1 MTQRKEKVAYF
12 YDSDVGGAYY
22 GRNHPMKPHRICM
35 THHLVLA
42 YGLHKHMDIFRSR
55 RVDATE
61 MLAFHDPAYIEYLAT
76 VNVENQASKD
86 NNFDG
91 KYLDFNMG
99 EDCPVFDG
107 LFDFCR
113 LSTGASLDGAVR
125 LNHGQCD
132 IAINWS
138 GGLHHAKKAQASGF
152 CYTNDLVLAILE
164 LLKMH
169 ARVLY
174 VDIDIHHGDGVEEA
188 FYLCDRVM
196 TVSFHQ
202 YGSNVFGNDTH
213 VFFPGSGALEDVGEK
228 RGKFYS
234 MNVPLAAGAT
244 DSTFH
249 SLFKPVMTKV
259 VEVFNPTAIV
269 MQSGADSLANDR
281 LGGFNLTVDGHGEA
295 VKFMKKFKLPML
307 VTGGG
312 GYTKNNVARCW
323 TNETAILVGEHLEE
337 ELPPNAYSEYY
348 QPNNRLDRA
357 TLSRKPLDNYNTRA
371 RTDEIRETCMEY
383 LRHLAHT
390 PAVQMHYAPR
400 ANTLPEWDLEDEGD
414 PDERMAQYA
423 RDHRLMEDYLHDY
436 KQLDD
441 DLAAAR
447 LA

>member
-1 MTQRKEKVAYF
+1 
-12 YDSDVGGAYY
+12 
-22 GRNHPMKPHRICM
+22 
-35 THHLVLA
+35 
-42 YGLHKHMDIFRSR
+42 
-55 RVDATE
+55 
-61 MLAFHDPAYIEYLAT
+61 
-76 VNVENQASKD
+76 
-86 NNFDG
+86 
-91 KYLDFNMG
+91 
-99 EDCPVFDG
+99 VFDG

-113 LSTGASLDGAVR
+113 LYTGASLDGAVR
-125 LNHGQCD
+125 LNHGQSD
-132 IAINWS
+132 VAINWS

-152 CYTNDLVLAILE
+152 CYINDLVLAILE

-188 FYLCDRVM
+188 FYLSDRVM

-202 YGSNVFGNDTH
+202 YGSYVFGNDTH

-234 MNVPLAAGAT
+234 LNVPLSAGAT

-249 SLFKPVMTKV
+249 SLFKPIMTKV

-269 MQSGADSLANDR
+269 LQSGADSLANDR

-295 VKFMKKFKLPML
+295 VNFMKKFKLPML

-323 TNETAILVGEHLEE
+323 TNETAILVGEHLAE
-337 ELPPNAYSEYY
+337 ELPPNAYAEYY
-348 QPNNRLDRA
+348 QPHNRLDRA
-357 TLSRKPLDNYNTRA
+357 VLSRKPLDNYNTRA
-371 RTDEIRETCMEY
+371 RIDEIRERCMEY

-441 DLAAAR
+441 DLAAAAR
-447 LA
+447 FG